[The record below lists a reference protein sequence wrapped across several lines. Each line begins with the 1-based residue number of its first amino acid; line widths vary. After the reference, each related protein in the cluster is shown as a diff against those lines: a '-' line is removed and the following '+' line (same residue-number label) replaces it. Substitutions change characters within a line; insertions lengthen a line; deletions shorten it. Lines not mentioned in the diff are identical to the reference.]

1 MIEIFNQ
8 IKQRNLFSVFVYF
21 IREIFSLL
29 YRWEK
34 ISNIRY
40 VYPLHVSFSF
50 LVLHYFLRTFL
61 FLSLFQYAT
70 NKSTFSLTYMSTL
83 DIFSLKFHSNLRDF
97 YEKKI
102 IEFFKWEMMKISFRF
117 NWTSVNLLENQLL
130 IWSDHLVIIPI
141 IASIEDLINK
151 RILFMSISFR

>member
-34 ISNIRY
+34 INDIRY

-83 DIFSLKFHSNLRDF
+83 DIFSFKFHSNLRDF
-97 YEKKI
+97 YEKKSLNSSNGKWWRFLSDS
-102 IEFFKWEMMKISFRF
+102 IEQ
-117 NWTSVNLLENQLL
+117 VNLLEKQLL